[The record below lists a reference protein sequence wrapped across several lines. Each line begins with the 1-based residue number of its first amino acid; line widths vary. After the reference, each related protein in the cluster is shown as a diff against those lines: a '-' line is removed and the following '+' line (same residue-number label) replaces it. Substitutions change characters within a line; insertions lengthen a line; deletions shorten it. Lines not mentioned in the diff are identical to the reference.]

1 MRYGVW
7 QLMPFDAAEPV
18 VSIKGG
24 ATNLVQRI
32 AGCSAVIYGIL
43 DCGIGISIK
52 EAIEVQS
59 VAKRSTSDVY
69 GGGDA
74 GNQIAN
80 LLAQLPLQF
89 HKTIM

>member
-52 EAIEVQS
+52 EAIEVLRDECPVRAS
-59 VAKRSTSDVY
+59 LFE
-69 GGGDA
+69 GGK
-74 GNQIAN
+74 GNYQDGRDEEG
-80 LLAQLPLQF
+80 
-89 HKTIM
+89 